1 VLGVTMPEG
10 PPARV
15 RRIDLR
21 VDRPWQPG
29 IYIAGSADMRTVG
42 IQVGEVSAR

>member
-1 VLGVTMPEG
+1 MPDA
-10 PPARV
+10 PPASV

-21 VDRPWQPG
+21 VDRPWQPA

-42 IQVGEVSAR
+42 VQVGEISAR